1 MVKDFSYWLFYFGAD
16 LYKNLIKLV
25 VNPKTDFIFLK
36 AGVAEQ
42 LTLMSTELESHRKLV
57 QKVTTEKERMED
69 RLNYLEKSL
78 EDKSNECVFLS
89 EESQVRF

>member
-1 MVKDFSYWLFYFGAD
+1 MKFDQVTPCLLNFGAD
-16 LYKNLIKLV
+16 LYKNLIKL